1 MSAQTSSDG
10 LMRNIVNNVPVYE
23 AEDFVFSLP
32 PSLSDARVAIVTTAG
47 LRVGDSAPWTPN
59 DAGFEVLPG
68 DKRNLVVTHFSPNFD
83 RAGFLL
89 DPNIIYPVDRL
100 QELAAEGVIGS
111 VASNHLSFMGVQLD
125 RDMSQ
130 IRLDSGPAAA
140 KVLKEDGVDVVL
152 LTPV

>member
-1 MSAQTSSDG
+1 MSTQTSSDG

-23 AEDFVFSLP
+23 VEDFVFTSP
-32 PSLSDARVAIVTTAG
+32 PKLADARVAIVTTAG

-59 DAGFEVLPG
+59 NSGFEVIPG

-100 QELAAEGVIGS
+100 QELADEGVIGS
-111 VASNHLSFMGVQLD
+111 VASNHLSFMGVQIE
-125 RDMSQ
+125 RDMSE

-140 KVLKEDGVDVVL
+140 KMLRDDGVDVVL